1 MKAGV
6 KQGVVV
12 AAIVMG
18 LLLSGLFEV
27 DSGQVYA
34 AANPG
39 KVTSMSLNVTAQPQ
53 ANLKWGKATGKADG
67 YTVVRNGKKIA
78 EIKGENVLA
87 YVDESLKPGKSYTY
101 KVMPYRESSKGKMI
115 YGKASPVK
123 KVLNGYTYK
132 KGADGFMTLTGYTGR
147 NEMVTTPAKIGKV
160 NLPKDVKIAEGAF
173 YGSRVDGIMPAQETF
188 DGYVLEDGVLYTGDM
203 KTLIAYFPK
212 KVKNYRTV
220 WSSAAK
226 SGELTAPEGVERSHV
241 CEAAASLE

>member
-78 EIKGENVLA
+78 EIKGENVL
-87 YVDESLKPGKSYTY
+87 SLC
-101 KVMPYRESSKGKMI
+101 R
-115 YGKASPVK
+115 
-123 KVLNGYTYK
+123 
-132 KGADGFMTLTGYTGR
+132 
-147 NEMVTTPAKIGKV
+147 
-160 NLPKDVKIAEGAF
+160 
-173 YGSRVDGIMPAQETF
+173 
-188 DGYVLEDGVLYTGDM
+188 
-203 KTLIAYFPK
+203 
-212 KVKNYRTV
+212 
-220 WSSAAK
+220 
-226 SGELTAPEGVERSHV
+226 
-241 CEAAASLE
+241 

>member
-18 LLLSGLFEV
+18 LLLSGLFAV

-39 KVTSMSLNVTAQPQ
+39 KVTSMNLNVTGQPQ

-78 EIKGENVLA
+78 EIKGKNTLA

-101 KVMPYRESSKGKMI
+101 KVMPYRKSSKGKMI

-123 KVLNGYTYK
+123 KVLNGYSYK
-132 KGADGFMTLTGYTGR
+132 KGADGYMTLTGYTGR
-147 NEMVTTPAKIGKV
+147 NM
-160 NLPKDVKIAEGAF
+160 DQEGESIRRRIRDRRLRLRSLRT
-173 YGSRVDGIMPAQETF
+173 GEGRHPSRVSQDH
-188 DGYVLEDGVLYTGDM
+188 
-203 KTLIAYFPK
+203 
-212 KVKNYRTV
+212 
-220 WSSAAK
+220 W
-226 SGELTAPEGVERSHV
+226 
-241 CEAAASLE
+241 